1 MNDLYTIIPKAS
13 IRPNQIVFYNRF
25 EKNLHNLENSKY
37 SAKYISEIENL
48 TTTTDNIKQPKSNKH
63 NFEIS
68 FKASKRIKE
77 KVTWLYHLA
86 KTRTIT
92 THNNKVLYS
101 FKMNF
106 ITLTLPSEQKH
117 QTSEIISKCLNQF
130 FVECSQRFNMVNYVW
145 RLEYQKN
152 GNAHFHIA
160 TDTFVEFWQART
172 IWNRCL
178 NKLGYINDYTTKNIG
193 KTFNEYLKNNPI
205 TEINTFE
212 KLRTRFTYGCA
223 SGWTNP
229 NTIDVRCVTNSKNIS
244 FYISKYITKK
254 STEKLN
260 PIVAARENTNSNIR
274 LWFCSRSLSKVDK
287 IDIFLDSCS
296 DNLKNVFSTL
306 QQVKYIIHD
315 YCEVMYFNI
324 KEQTNEWKRLF
335 REILF
340 EYAADVG
347 YFNRATQ

>member
-25 EKNLHNLENSKY
+25 EKNLNNNNNTKY
-37 SAKYISEIENL
+37 SSKSIAEVEKLTSSEN
-48 TTTTDNIKQPKSNKH
+48 NIIQPISNKH
-63 NFEIS
+63 NYEIS
-68 FKASKRIKE
+68 IKASKRIKE

-92 THNNKVLYS
+92 THNNKILYS

-106 ITLTLPSEQKH
+106 LTLTLPSTQRH
-117 QTSEIISKCLNQF
+117 QTSEIINKCLNQF
-130 FVECSQRFNMVNYVW
+130 FIECSKRFGMINYVW

-178 NKLGYINDYTTKNIG
+178 NKLGYINDYTAKNIG
-193 KTFNEYLKNNPI
+193 KTFNEYLKENPI
-205 TEINTFE
+205 TENNTFE

-223 SGWTNP
+223 SGWSNP
-229 NTIDVRCVTNSKNIS
+229 NTIDVKCVTNSKNIA

-254 STEKLN
+254 LTEKLN
-260 PIVAARENTNSNIR
+260 PIIAERENTNSNIR

-287 IDIFLDSCS
+287 IEVFLDSCN
-296 DNLKNVFSTL
+296 DNLKNIFSNLKEVT
-306 QQVKYIIHD
+306 YIVHD
-315 YCEVMYFNI
+315 YVEVMYFNI
-324 KEQTNEWKRLF
+324 QQQSNELKRLI

-340 EYAADVG
+340 GYASEVG
-347 YFNRATQ
+347 YFKRATQ